1 MAEMFRHLNKPLRNT
16 EVKYHMALTLAIAL
30 AGQSV
35 AQEFASPTIDLGVVV
50 SDIEKSANFYTKV
63 IGFKEQKGFSVPAEF
78 AAKAGLTD
86 KRQLD
91 IRVFTLGEG
100 PSATKLKLM
109 QVKGAN
115 GVPGKN
121 EFIETQ
127 FGFRYLTIM
136 VADTSKAV
144 ERANAAGAKAIA
156 SGTVAIPKDIAEG
169 LYLTI
174 YKDPDG
180 NFVELVGPK
189 K

>member
-1 MAEMFRHLNKPLRNT
+1 M
-16 EVKYHMALTLAIAL
+16 KYQVACIIAFAL
-30 AGQSV
+30 ASQSG
-35 AQEFASPTIDLGVVV
+35 AQDFASPTIDLGVVV
-50 SDIEKSANFYTKV
+50 SSIEKSADFYTKV
-63 IGFKEQKGFSVPAEF
+63 IGFKEQKGFSVPADF

-86 KRQLD
+86 KRQLN

-100 PSATKLKLM
+100 PGATKLKLM
-109 QVKGAN
+109 QVKGAAAIQ
-115 GVPGKN
+115 GKN
-121 EFIETQ
+121 EFIESQ

-136 VADTSKAV
+136 VTDTTKAV

-156 SGTVAIPKDIAEG
+156 GGTVAIPKDIADG
-169 LYLTI
+169 MFLTI

>member
-1 MAEMFRHLNKPLRNT
+1 M
-16 EVKYHMALTLAIAL
+16 KYQAALFLALAL
-30 AGQSV
+30 AGQGL
-35 AQEFASPTIDLGVVV
+35 AQDFASPTIDLGVVV
-50 SDIEKSANFYTKV
+50 SNIEKSADFYTKV
-63 IGFKEQKGFSVPAEF
+63 IGFKEQKGFSVPADF

-100 PSATKLKLM
+100 PGATKLKLM
-109 QVKGAN
+109 QVKGAA

-121 EFIETQ
+121 EYIESQ

-136 VADTSKAV
+136 VADTTKAV
-144 ERANAAGAKAIA
+144 ERATAAGAKAIA
-156 SGTVAIPKDIAEG
+156 SGTVAIPKDIADG
-169 LYLTI
+169 VYLTI